1 MWLEREVDVVC
12 ILPEAGGEAETLSG
26 GVASGKSEGERV

>member
-12 ILPEAGGEAETLSG
+12 IVPEAGGEAAILSG
-26 GVASGKSEGERV
+26 GVPGGKSEGERV